1 MVLGLRMLDGQV
13 HSFNQCKRLHIE
25 PGSRSFAPDLI
36 PTIRKFLVCGLSMI
50 TGAVPPS
57 TLIPYLKVLCHY
69 ADQADLFG
77 ILRWYVSIE
86 RLHVFMHAQPHHAHP
101 PYPYNRYWLFF
112 FEMFSR
118 YIKNMCF
125 NRCACPLHTL
135 YLCLWYYTITRI
147 LTSLNKPQE
156 LADGICG

>member
-1 MVLGLRMLDGQV
+1 MSCRPFYVVMYMRLDVVCGRWMVLGLRMLDGQV

-69 ADQADLFG
+69 ADQADLAIWHFAMVCVHRTLACVYARATTPRTPSIPIQQVLV
-77 ILRWYVSIE
+77 ILLRDVQPIHQK
-86 RLHVFMHAQPHHAHP
+86 HV
-101 PYPYNRYWLFF
+101 L
-112 FEMFSR
+112 
-118 YIKNMCF
+118 
-125 NRCACPLHTL
+125 
-135 YLCLWYYTITRI
+135 
-147 LTSLNKPQE
+147 
-156 LADGICG
+156 